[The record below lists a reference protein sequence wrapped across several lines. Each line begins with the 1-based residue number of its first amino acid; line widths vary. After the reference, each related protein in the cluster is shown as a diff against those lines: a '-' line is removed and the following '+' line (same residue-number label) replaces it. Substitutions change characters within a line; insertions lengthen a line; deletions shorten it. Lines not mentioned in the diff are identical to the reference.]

1 MCLTCCGRRSTSTSI
16 CESSPVSH
24 AANLTSID
32 SLRALQGTLQ
42 QFDAKVSDAIIQLN
56 LSARRPLDWIEH
68 DRSQYWPREVRKAV
82 DAVSEARLTL
92 ARAQATIDPN
102 DHRSC
107 YEERKQLDKAKR
119 RLELAESKVVAVRR
133 WKQELRKEVEE
144 LEVQSAKLQHY
155 LDSDLAAAMA
165 ALVRMADALDLYIQP
180 SHTSDS
186 ASGPS
191 ESAAAPAERA
201 S

>member
-1 MCLTCCGRRSTSTSI
+1 
-16 CESSPVSH
+16 VSH

-32 SLRALQGTLQ
+32 TLTALKGSLQ
-42 QFDAKVSDAIIQLN
+42 QFDARVRDAIIQLN

-68 DRSQYWPREVRKAV
+68 DRSQYWPREVRKAI

-119 RLELAESKVVAVRR
+119 RLELAESKVAAVRR
-133 WKQELRKEVEE
+133 WKLELRKEVEE
-144 LEVQSAKLQHY
+144 LEVQSAKLQNY
-155 LDSDLAAAMA
+155 LDSDLSQAVL
-165 ALVRMADALDLYIQP
+165 ALGRMADALERYVQP
-180 SHTSDS
+180 SRTSDTV
-186 ASGPS
+186 
-191 ESAAAPAERA
+191 AAPAESA

>member
-1 MCLTCCGRRSTSTSI
+1 
-16 CESSPVSH
+16 VSH

-32 SLRALQGTLQ
+32 TLRALQGTLQ
-42 QFDAKVSDAIIQLN
+42 QFDAKVRDAIIQLN
-56 LSARRPLDWIEH
+56 LAARRPLEWIEH

-82 DAVSEARLTL
+82 DAVSEARLAL

-133 WKQELRKEVEE
+133 WKLELRKEVEE
-144 LEVQSAKLQHY
+144 LEVQSAKLQQY
-155 LDSDLAAAMA
+155 LESDLVAAIA
-165 ALVRMADALDLYIQP
+165 ALARMAEALDRYVQP
-180 SHTSDS
+180 SGISDS
-186 ASGPS
+186 TAAPS
-191 ESAAAPAERA
+191 DNAAAPVEET

>member
-1 MCLTCCGRRSTSTSI
+1 
-16 CESSPVSH
+16 VSH

-32 SLRALQGTLQ
+32 AIAALKSALQ
-42 QFDAKVSDAIIQLN
+42 QFDAKVRDAIIQLN

-68 DRSQYWPREVRKAV
+68 DRSQYWPREVRKAI

-119 RLELAESKVVAVRR
+119 RLELAESKVAAVRR
-133 WKQELRKEVEE
+133 WKLELRKEVEE
-144 LEVQSAKLQHY
+144 LEVQSAKLQNY
-155 LDSDLAAAMA
+155 LDSDLSAAVL
-165 ALVRMADALDLYIQP
+165 ALGRMADAVDRYVQP
-180 SHTSDS
+180 SRTSDTVAAS
-186 ASGPS
+186 A
-191 ESAAAPAERA
+191 ESAP
-201 S
+201 

>member
-1 MCLTCCGRRSTSTSI
+1 
-16 CESSPVSH
+16 VSH

-32 SLRALQGTLQ
+32 SLGTLKATLQ
-42 QFDAKVSDAIIQLN
+42 QFDAKVRDAIIQLN
-56 LSARRPLDWIEH
+56 LSARRPLEWIEH
-68 DRSQYWPREVRKAV
+68 DRSQYWPREVRKAI

-92 ARAQATIDPN
+92 ARAQATTDPN

-133 WKQELRKEVEE
+133 WKLELRKEVEE
-144 LEVQSAKLQHY
+144 LEVQSAKLQNY
-155 LDSDLAAAMA
+155 LDSDLSQAIL
-165 ALVRMADALDLYIQP
+165 ALARMADALDRYVQP
-180 SHTSDS
+180 SRTGDT
-186 ASGPS
+186 
-191 ESAAAPAERA
+191 AAAPAESA

>member
-1 MCLTCCGRRSTSTSI
+1 MCLTCCGRRSTSTNI

-42 QFDAKVSDAIIQLN
+42 QFDAKVRDAIIQLN

-119 RLELAESKVVAVRR
+119 RLELAESKVVVVRR
-133 WKQELRKEVEE
+133 WKLELRKEVEE
-144 LEVQSAKLQHY
+144 LEVQSAKLQQY
-155 LDSDLAAAMA
+155 LESDLAAAIV
-165 ALVRMADALDLYIQP
+165 ALSRMADALDRYVQP
-180 SHTSDS
+180 SRISDS
-186 ASGPS
+186 V
-191 ESAAAPAERA
+191 AAPVEGT

>member
-1 MCLTCCGRRSTSTSI
+1 
-16 CESSPVSH
+16 VSH

-32 SLRALQGTLQ
+32 ALAGLKSTLQ
-42 QFDAKVSDAIIQLN
+42 QFDAKVRDAIIQLN

-68 DRSQYWPREVRKAV
+68 DRSQYWPREVRRAV

-119 RLELAESKVVAVRR
+119 RLALAESKVAAVRR
-133 WKQELRKEVEE
+133 WKQELRKEIEE
-144 LEVQSAKLQHY
+144 LEVQSAKLQLY
-155 LDSDLAAAMA
+155 LDSDLSQAIAG
-165 ALVRMADALDLYIQP
+165 LGRMADALDRYVQP
-180 SHTSDS
+180 SHTSGS
-186 ASGPS
+186 EVTPA
-191 ESAAAPAERA
+191 ESAP
-201 S
+201 